1 MVIIIDADTG
11 ETTSDN
17 TQAIGTRHPEHVLRE
32 QVYPKRSFV
41 FREDNAKEAVG
52 RNGKNDSSG

>member
-1 MVIIIDADTG
+1 MVVIIDADTG

-17 TQAIGTRHPEHVLRE
+17 TQAIGTRFRE

-41 FREDNAKEAVG
+41 CSEDNAKEAVG
-52 RNGKNDSSG
+52 RDGKNDSSG